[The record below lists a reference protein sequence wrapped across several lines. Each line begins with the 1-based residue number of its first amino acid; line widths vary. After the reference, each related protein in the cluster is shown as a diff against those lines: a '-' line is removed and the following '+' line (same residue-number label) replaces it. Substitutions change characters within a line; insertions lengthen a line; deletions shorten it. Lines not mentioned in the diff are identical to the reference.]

1 MTAYLISMA
10 TYVGFFMILALALNL
25 QWGMTGMVNFGI
37 AGFYALGAYTSGLL
51 TTKAG
56 WPVGL
61 AMPMAALTGMAAG
74 ALVALLSIRLRED
87 FLAVVTLGFGEI
99 VRRIAL
105 KGGVATLAV
114 ALAAPGI
121 VRAAETINV
130 GSLTPNTGGGGPFGP
145 KITASHKRVA
155 DLVNGQGGVLGRQID
170 LTPRRTPRPTRS
182 RRCAPPTS

>member
-61 AMPMAALTGMAAG
+61 AMPMAAAAGMAAG
-74 ALVALLSIRLRED
+74 RWWHCCRSGCARISWPLS
-87 FLAVVTLGFGEI
+87 
-99 VRRIAL
+99 
-105 KGGVATLAV
+105 
-114 ALAAPGI
+114 
-121 VRAAETINV
+121 
-130 GSLTPNTGGGGPFGP
+130 
-145 KITASHKRVA
+145 
-155 DLVNGQGGVLGRQID
+155 
-170 LTPRRTPRPTRS
+170 RS
-182 RRCAPPTS
+182 DSAR

>member
-37 AGFYALGAYTSGLL
+37 AGFYALGAYSSGLL

-99 VRRIAL
+99 VRLIAL

-130 GSLTPNTGGGGPFGP
+130 GSLTPTIPAAAARSGPRSP
-145 KITASHKRVA
+145 PRTSASPTWSTARAGCSGA
-155 DLVNGQGGVLGRQID
+155 
-170 LTPRRTPRPTRS
+170 RS
-182 RRCAPPTS
+182 T